1 MHAVIEQVVVMQIV
15 MRQAVVLLVVMLH
28 AVVKRVV
35 IIQIVVRQ
43 AVMRQAPIPR
53 HKGPELV
60 SVLSS
65 YRYEGPKLVSLPY
78 IRTDIKAFDIALATN
93 VQLSGNN

>member
-1 MHAVIEQVVVMQIV
+1 MHAVMKQVVVMQIV

-43 AVMRQAPIPR
+43 AVMRQAPVIWLEGLPQPAGGTNLAFSLGAR
-53 HKGPELV
+53 
-60 SVLSS
+60 VLSI
-65 YRYEGPKLVSLPY
+65 PK
-78 IRTDIKAFDIALATN
+78 K
-93 VQLSGNN
+93 